1 MADQSRPKGID
12 RLSEAIHNL
21 QKSLICTIC
30 LELMTEPTKTRCGHS
45 FCKSCIGNVLRKK
58 SASCPLCKMSLNRR
72 NISKDDHLQICI
84 EKFKKLVTAIKKDS
98 CIDILSHSKQPYD
111 TKESCSYP
119 DARQSSR
126 DSNKETSSNKGKS
139 IRQLNQNANK
149 QTDKPST
156 SHGTMIDDD
165 NPRYGL
171 NMSKE
176 KPETSR
182 SSRAFSG
189 DENDNAIHS
198 PPEFKV
204 RTWLHSFPDKQNT
217 DDLIAKIEILIED
230 KARPMNP
237 ISDDND
243 ESDETGEVSHDGID
257 ASRRS
262 NQDRKRSTD
271 CPKRIDE
278 DSALSQVT
286 KGARQI
292 GEVIEIDSDASELKY
307 KASHAR
313 IWAKERREQAARLE
327 SKDIEET
334 VNQGNSSSTT
344 AHDRI
349 AATSQSA
356 TNTSTTTEQSTANWS
371 RVIEFGKEM
380 KRARKR
386 KVKKLNVST
395 EKNKNV
401 PRIVENIKLSPG
413 SKYDSSR
420 IVTTLN
426 KSEKEADQKGQME
439 LHEKNMTD
447 SSKSSYPSMSTS
459 YITLEE
465 GRKIH
470 IMNLNNDQMSKII
483 GIEKAAEESQ
493 DPAQDLSLTPQKR
506 LTVLTPEKLNESI
519 HETASDV
526 SQTAG
531 SFRNS
536 SCLPAEKQTPG
547 PRETSKGTSSDA
559 VSPQSS
565 TPNKSRLSLRR
576 KLMTSDNKSHD
587 SPPLSQLPLSYR
599 ISVDKHGEDIGNR
612 KSVSSPV
619 SMDGKLFDRLK
630 VVRRDL
636 NRDFPYPVKFMQL
649 GTLIRRRNVQYLF
662 LGGTKHE
669 RLIPAEV
676 GVTPVY
682 NMQQSASRSEA
693 HVDISFNPWNNSQ
706 NSSNNSVVK
715 NIYLENNANSN
726 QAVLKEF
733 PAASS
738 ICQASATSTPK
749 KDADSHLN
757 REESGTVV
765 RSSSANQQLDK
776 SIEEVA
782 EESARSLHKV
792 SRADKSAIHR
802 TISHTYPGTSK
813 SIKLLSPDKD
823 SQLKFLEID
832 SPMSE
837 HEKLRRALCPSKS
850 AIKGNNF
857 SEMKSS
863 HLAAST
869 LDKAQEP
876 FIESL
881 CKKKKRMRC
890 ASDREMFVDGS
901 SDGNDDSN
909 DSVSSRI
916 TIKLDRG
923 SKLSKKTRSS
933 RLDANKKRRLSSPD
947 DQDVEVISSTFEEQD
962 VPEKKLKT
970 SNSDTESTTH
980 VTKNLKRHSDDQCIQ
995 RNASITDTT
1004 TKKCS
1009 ARQDSNEDHRT
1020 QDITDKW
1027 SNEHDATRKRL
1038 KESKTSQN
1046 SVKSMRT
1053 PPEENSADHQSSR
1066 SSNAPKIEKPK
1077 NTKSS
1082 QKSSAKESDM
1092 FESSSLFNSENL
1104 DYILQLQPKLNTDDN
1119 TSKKIADSSNDD
1131 IINRVLQIDRSRSN
1145 PDACRPPGSTPRN
1158 DITRQK
1164 DSREYLLQ
1172 DTFDEIIANVEQPQ
1186 SEDFIPCTERSD
1198 RNPNRPSAKQK
1209 TSNCLAMTDE
1219 SCGGAMQETP
1229 IVPPS
1234 STNDMFEYHSPRNA
1248 RKSLATNTSSRN
1260 SDKENVAC
1268 SQKIHGYGSDQRG
1281 RKDATVNADVIDTD
1295 SHKKIVSKH
1304 NVSREK
1310 AKFLEERNTWIQ
1322 SADRLHV
1329 DDSEKQRATI
1339 SGNRSNSKDDTFEH
1353 DTLMNITQQQAQLQ
1367 MLEED
1372 LFGTAA
1378 RNQAR
1383 ATKVISQ
1390 NDPSLKEQ
1398 RTPRKRKQNI
1408 QDKNMEPEERSAD
1421 EDDVVENTP
1430 EKKMKNGNKTIESRE
1445 SIKIRFL
1452 SPISRTSEWTPNT
1465 GPNQRARSLLAGAN
1479 TPTKPFEMCPSSPS
1493 SSIFHST
1500 PMVAHNSINR
1510 SDAFAGSKRP
1520 ERIESGNILL
1530 AKQVDTKTLE
1540 NVRRQSEKRDLCFV
1554 CSSLSPVQITTVK
1567 EFAAKYNANYVN
1579 QFDRDVTHVIVNT
1592 TGEQNAA
1599 KSTLKYLQGIAHR
1612 KWIVSYRWIEDCI
1625 RQQKLLDEIPYEATT
1640 QNNVGINGAG
1650 PRNSRLREKGLFED
1664 FTFLCVGPYDNVSL
1678 RQYQDLLLATGATV
1692 VDSLDALAKIRGMK
1706 GVVIQDNIHD
1716 EKTIEHWYRT
1726 AKAAAILVDW
1736 IVECIGHYTLFN
1748 PTHYT
1753 VLSPQEFCAIGYPRE
1768 LVEDD
1773 EESDDND
1780 PM

>member
-1 MADQSRPKGID
+1 MADQSRPNGID
-12 RLSEAIHNL
+12 QLSEAIHSL
-21 QKSLICTIC
+21 QKSLVCTIC

-58 SASCPLCKMSLNRR
+58 NASCPLCKKSLNRR

-84 EKFKKLVTAIKKDS
+84 EKFKKLITAIDNDS
-98 CIDILSHSKQPYD
+98 CIDILSHSKQPRD

-119 DARQSSR
+119 DARQSNR
-126 DSNKETSSNKGKS
+126 DSNKEKSSKKGKFANS

-171 NMSKE
+171 NVSKE
-176 KPETSR
+176 KPETSSS

-189 DENDNAIHS
+189 DENDNAIRN
-198 PPEFKV
+198 PPEFKGI
-204 RTWLHSFPDKQNT
+204 RTWLHSFPDNLNT
-217 DDLIAKIEILIED
+217 NDLIAKNEILED
-230 KARPMNP
+230 EARPMNP

-243 ESDETGEVSHDGID
+243 ESNETGEVSHDGID

-271 CPKRIDE
+271 CSKRIDE
-278 DSALSQVT
+278 DGALSQVT

-292 GEVIEIDSDASELKY
+292 GEVIEIDSAASGLKY

-313 IWAKERREQAARLE
+313 IRAKESREEAARLK
-327 SKDIEET
+327 SET

-371 RVIEFGKEM
+371 SVIEFGKEM
-380 KRARKR
+380 KRATKR

-401 PRIVENIKLSPG
+401 PRIVENIKLSPN

-420 IVTTLN
+420 IVTTFN
-426 KSEKEADQKGQME
+426 KSEKEADQRGQME

-465 GRKIH
+465 GRQVR

-483 GIEKAAEESQ
+483 GVENAAEESQ
-493 DPAQDLSLTPQKR
+493 NAADLSLTPQKR

-519 HETASDV
+519 HETVRDV
-526 SQTAG
+526 SQTSAG
-531 SFRNS
+531 SFRSS
-536 SCLPAEKQTPG
+536 SCLPAEKRTPG
-547 PRETSKGTSSDA
+547 PRETSNVQGTSSGA

-576 KLMTSDNKSHD
+576 KLVTSDNKSHD
-587 SPPLSQLPLSYR
+587 SPPLSQLPLLYR
-599 ISVDKHGEDIGNR
+599 IDKHREDIG
-612 KSVSSPV
+612 KSVNSPV
-619 SMDGKLFDRLK
+619 SMDGELFDRLK

-636 NRDFPYPVKFMQL
+636 NFKITNQGRRSPVKFIQL
-649 GTLIRRRNVQYLF
+649 GTLIRRRNVKYLF

-669 RLIPAEV
+669 QLIPAEV

-682 NMQQSASRSEA
+682 NMQQSASRSEV

-733 PAASS
+733 PAASNPQS
-738 ICQASATSTPK
+738 
-749 KDADSHLN
+749 
-757 REESGTVV
+757 
-765 RSSSANQQLDK
+765 DK
-776 SIEEVA
+776 SIEKVA

-802 TISHTYPGTSK
+802 TISHTHPGTSK

-837 HEKLRRALCPSKS
+837 HEKLRRLYPSKS

-890 ASDREMFVDGS
+890 ASDREIFVDGS

-909 DSVSSRI
+909 DSVSSRT

-947 DQDVEVISSTFEEQD
+947 DQDVEVISSTSEEQD

-970 SNSDTESTTH
+970 SSSDTESATH

-1009 ARQDSNEDHRT
+1009 ARQDSNEDHRI

-1046 SVKSMRT
+1046 SVKSMRS

-1066 SSNAPKIEKPK
+1066 SSNAPKIEKPE

-1092 FESSSLFNSENL
+1092 FESNSLFNSENL
-1104 DYILQLQPKLNTDDN
+1104 DYILQQQPKLNADDN

-1158 DITRQK
+1158 DITRQREK

-1172 DTFDEIIANVEQPQ
+1172 DNFDEIIASVEQPQ
-1186 SEDFIPCTERSD
+1186 SEDFIPCTERPD
-1198 RNPNRPSAKQK
+1198 RNPNHPSAKQK
-1209 TSNCLAMTDE
+1209 TSNCLAMIDE

-1248 RKSLATNTSSRN
+1248 RKSPATNTSSRN

-1268 SQKIHGYGSDQRG
+1268 SQKRHGYGSDQKG
-1281 RKDATVNADVIDTD
+1281 RKDATVNADAIDKD

-1310 AKFLEERNTWIQ
+1310 EKFLEERNTWIQ

-1339 SGNRSNSKDDTFEH
+1339 SGNISNSKDDTFEH
-1353 DTLMNITQQQAQLQ
+1353 DSLMNITQQQAQLQ

-1372 LFGTAA
+1372 LFGIAA

-1383 ATKVISQ
+1383 VTKMISQ
-1390 NDPSLKEQ
+1390 NPSPKEQ

-1430 EKKMKNGNKTIESRE
+1430 EKKMKNGNKTIESRG
-1445 SIKIRFL
+1445 SAKIRFL
-1452 SPISRTSEWTPNT
+1452 SPISMTSEWTPNT
-1465 GPNQRARSLLAGAN
+1465 SGPNQRARSLLAGAN
-1479 TPTKPFEMCPSSPS
+1479 TPTNPFEMCPSS
-1493 SSIFHST
+1493 HST

-1510 SDAFAGSKRP
+1510 SDAFAGSKRT
-1520 ERIESGNILL
+1520 ERIESGSILL

-1540 NVRRQSEKRDLCFV
+1540 NVRRQPEKRDLCFV
-1554 CSSLSPVQITTVK
+1554 CSSLSAVQITTVK
-1567 EFAAKYNANYVN
+1567 ECAAKYNAKYVN
-1579 QFDRDVTHVIVNT
+1579 QFDRDVTHVIVTT

-1625 RQQKLLDEIPYEATT
+1625 RQQKLLDEVPYEATT

-1678 RQYQDLLLATGATV
+1678 SQYQDLLLATGATV

-1716 EKTIEHWYRT
+1716 EETIELDERSNFCPFDQPRISYRLAWKT
-1726 AKAAAILVDW
+1726 FSLVKVETLRLSIFIFYTGRGTEIYTTHKAHL
-1736 IVECIGHYTLFN
+1736 N
-1748 PTHYT
+1748 
-1753 VLSPQEFCAIGYPRE
+1753 
-1768 LVEDD
+1768 
-1773 EESDDND
+1773 
-1780 PM
+1780 

>member
-1 MADQSRPKGID
+1 M
-12 RLSEAIHNL
+12 
-21 QKSLICTIC
+21 
-30 LELMTEPTKTRCGHS
+30 MEPTKTRCGHS

-84 EKFKKLVTAIKKDS
+84 ERFKKLVTAIKNDS
-98 CIDILSHSKQPYD
+98 CIDILSHSKQPHD
-111 TKESCSYP
+111 TKESCFYP

-126 DSNKETSSNKGKS
+126 DSNKGKS

-165 NPRYGL
+165 NPRCGL
-171 NMSKE
+171 NVSKE
-176 KPETSR
+176 KPETSS

-204 RTWLHSFPDKQNT
+204 HTWLHSFPDKLNT
-217 DDLIAKIEILIED
+217 DDLIAKNDIPIED

-243 ESDETGEVSHDGID
+243 ESNETGEVSHDGID

-286 KGARQI
+286 KEARQI
-292 GEVIEIDSDASELKY
+292 GEVIEIDSAASELKY
-307 KASHAR
+307 KASHTR
-313 IWAKERREQAARLE
+313 IWAKERREQAARLK

-349 AATSQSA
+349 AAMGQTA

-401 PRIVENIKLSPG
+401 PRIVENIKLSPN

-426 KSEKEADQKGQME
+426 KSEKEADQRGQME

-483 GIEKAAEESQ
+483 GIENAAEESQ
-493 DPAQDLSLTPQKR
+493 DAADLSLTPQKR

-519 HETASDV
+519 HETARDV

-531 SFRNS
+531 SVRSS
-536 SCLPAEKQTPG
+536 SCLPAEKQTLG
-547 PRETSKGTSSDA
+547 PRETSKGTSSGA
-559 VSPQSS
+559 VSPQSL

-599 ISVDKHGEDIGNR
+599 VSVDKHGEDIGNR
-612 KSVSSPV
+612 KSVNSPV

-669 RLIPAEV
+669 QLIPAEV

-682 NMQQSASRSEA
+682 NMQQSASRSEV
-693 HVDISFNPWNNSQ
+693 HVDISFNPWNNLQ
-706 NSSNNSVVK
+706 NLSNNSVVE

-757 REESGTVV
+757 REKSGTVV
-765 RSSSANQQLDK
+765 RSSSANQQSDK
-776 SIEEVA
+776 SIEKVA

-792 SRADKSAIHR
+792 SRADKSAIRR
-802 TISHTYPGTSK
+802 TISHTHPGTSK

-837 HEKLRRALCPSKS
+837 REKLRRELCPSKS

-876 FIESL
+876 FIESF

-923 SKLSKKTRSS
+923 SKLSKETTLS

-947 DQDVEVISSTFEEQD
+947 DQDVEVISSTSEDQD

-970 SNSDTESTTH
+970 SNSDTESATH
-980 VTKNLKRHSDDQCIQ
+980 VTRNLKRHSDDQCIQ

-1009 ARQDSNEDHRT
+1009 ARQDSNEDHRI
-1020 QDITDKW
+1020 QDIIDKW

-1038 KESKTSQN
+1038 EESKTSQN
-1046 SVKSMRT
+1046 SLKSMRT

-1104 DYILQLQPKLNTDDN
+1104 DYILQQQPKLNTDDN

-1158 DITRQK
+1158 DITRQREK
-1164 DSREYLLQ
+1164 NSKEYLLQ
-1172 DTFDEIIANVEQPQ
+1172 DNFDEIIASVEQPQ
-1186 SEDFIPCTERSD
+1186 SEDFIPCTERPD

-1234 STNDMFEYHSPRNA
+1234 STNDMFECHSPRNA
-1248 RKSLATNTSSRN
+1248 RKSPATNTSSRN

-1268 SQKIHGYGSDQRG
+1268 SQKTHGYGSDQRG
-1281 RKDATVNADVIDTD
+1281 RKDATVNADAIDKD
-1295 SHKKIVSKH
+1295 SHNKIVSKH

-1310 AKFLEERNTWIQ
+1310 EKFLEERNTWIQ
-1322 SADRLHV
+1322 SADRLHL
-1329 DDSEKQRATI
+1329 DDSKKQRTTI
-1339 SGNRSNSKDDTFEH
+1339 SGNRSNSKDDIFEH
-1353 DTLMNITQQQAQLQ
+1353 NSFMNITQQQAQLQ

-1372 LFGTAA
+1372 LFGIAA

-1390 NDPSLKEQ
+1390 NDPSPKEQ

-1430 EKKMKNGNKTIESRE
+1430 EKKKNGNKTIESRE
-1445 SIKIRFL
+1445 STKIRFL
-1452 SPISRTSEWTPNT
+1452 SPISRLSEWTPNT
-1465 GPNQRARSLLAGAN
+1465 SGPNQRARSLLAGAN
-1479 TPTKPFEMCPSSPS
+1479 TPTKPFEMWPS

-1500 PMVAHNSINR
+1500 PVVAHNSINR
-1510 SDAFAGSKRP
+1510 SDAFAGSKRT

-1540 NVRRQSEKRDLCFV
+1540 NVRRQPEKRDLCFV
-1554 CSSLSPVQITTVK
+1554 CSGLSAVQITTVK

-1579 QFDRDVTHVIVNT
+1579 QFDRNVTHVIVNT

-1640 QNNVGINGAG
+1640 QNDVGINGAG
-1650 PRNSRLREKGLFED
+1650 PRNSRLREKSLFED
-1664 FTFLCVGPYDNVSL
+1664 FTFLCVGPYNNVSVS
-1678 RQYQDLLLATGATV
+1678 QYQDLLLATGATV
-1692 VDSLDALAKIRGMK
+1692 VYSFDALAKIRGVK

-1716 EKTIEHWYRT
+1716 EKKIEHWYRT
-1726 AKAAAILVDW
+1726 TKAAAIFVDW
-1736 IVECIGHYTLFN
+1736 IVECIGHYTLFKLT
-1748 PTHYT
+1748 PYSI
-1753 VLSPQEFCAIGYPRE
+1753 LSPQDFCAIGYPRE
-1768 LVEDD
+1768 LVGDD
-1773 EESDDND
+1773 EEFDDDD
-1780 PM
+1780 PI